1 MQGNSFGDEGTI
13 ALMSGLS
20 SHKGLL
26 WLCSFCS
33 YAYCSR
39 SEGSYFHAGK
49 LTVLDLANNSIGARG
64 ASHVAEYIKK
74 SKSLLLI
81 SLYMND
87 IGDEVGFEISCQKND
102 CYTRYFGAFEPISCH
117 F

>member
-1 MQGNSFGDEGTI
+1 MAAF
-13 ALMSGLS
+13 
-20 SHKGLL
+20 
-26 WLCSFCS
+26 FCS
-33 YAYCSR
+33 YAHCSR

-87 IGDEVGFEISCQKND
+87 IGDEVGFEISCQKKNVTLGTL
-102 CYTRYFGAFEPISCH
+102 CF
-117 F
+117 